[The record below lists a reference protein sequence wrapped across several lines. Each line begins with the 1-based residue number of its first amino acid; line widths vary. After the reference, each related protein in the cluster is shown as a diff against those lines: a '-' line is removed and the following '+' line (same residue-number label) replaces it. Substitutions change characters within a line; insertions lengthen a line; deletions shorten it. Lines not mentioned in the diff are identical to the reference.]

1 MELQQNDNRQDEF
14 FLVRVPIES
23 KLIAIM
29 ALLVSELSQGG
40 LEKWNQDEIW
50 KWMVLVEMV
59 ADQS

>member
-40 LEKWNQDEIW
+40 LEK
-50 KWMVLVEMV
+50 
-59 ADQS
+59 